1 MKRPENKSVPLFS
14 HLFGEYGPLV
24 YSGADL
30 VFTAGAG
37 FVKVPLKM
45 GAADGLNANYLFGVT
60 VRKVD
65 NNYFIPMTGISTPYG
80 TALGIYLKG
89 VTGKAGDFYNE
100 TTSEK

>member
-1 MKRPENKSVPLFS
+1 M
-14 HLFGEYGPLV
+14 
-24 YSGADL
+24 
-30 VFTAGAG
+30 
-37 FVKVPLKM
+37 KVPLKM
-45 GAADGLNANYLFGVT
+45 GAAEGLNANYLFGVT

-65 NNYFIPMTGISTPYG
+65 NNYFIPMIGISTPYG